1 MMFMSIICD
10 FKQTQYRKAM
20 HRALKMIENGNRA
33 VGQAVN

>member
-20 HRALKMIENGNRA
+20 LRALKMIEKSNRP
-33 VGQAVN
+33 VEQAVN